1 MDGKHDLRQEQMIVA
16 GIANIAMDVFIAE
29 SLLLRRLKLMDSSY
43 AYKHADLVT
52 TILKLFIYD
61 AQDRIVKEATDC
73 LGSFAGGDELTIML
87 KGVRRFSK
95 YPSVNVKEARTSIA
109 DVAIEANGYPL
120 G

>member
-1 MDGKHDLRQEQMIVA
+1 
-16 GIANIAMDVFIAE
+16 MDVFIAE
-29 SLLLRRLKLMDSSY
+29 SLFLRRMKLEDPTYDYTHGEMV
-43 AYKHADLVT
+43 A

-73 LGSFAGGDELTIML
+73 LGSFAGGDELSIML

-95 YPSVNVKEARTSIA
+95 YPNLNVKEARTSIA